1 VRDIDVSQL
10 FSKLSDE
17 VVEYNH
23 EAVINL
29 VKELIERKVDPLQ
42 IIDEGLLP
50 GIEIVKDKFEK
61 LEYFLAELIFASEA
75 VKDSINLLISTLP
88 ENEKNNLINGKVVIG
103 TPKGDIHDVGKNI
116 FATLLM
122 ASGFVVYDIGID
134 NHIDNFINKAKEV
147 DADLIAMSCLMT
159 TSMIQSKELL
169 EDLVR
174 LNLRDRFKVV
184 LGGGAIQDTYAKTV
198 GADGYSVDATGGVN
212 IAKQLMEKNLRQ

>member
-1 VRDIDVSQL
+1 MDVSQL

-23 EAVINL
+23 DAVIDL
-29 VKELIERKVDPLQ
+29 VKELIGRGIDPLK

-61 LEYFLAELIFASEA
+61 LEYFLPELIFASEA
-75 VKDSINLLISTLP
+75 VKESINLLISTLP
-88 ENEKNNLINGKVVIG
+88 ENEKNSLVNGKVVIG

-122 ASGFVVYDIGID
+122 ASGFEIYDIGID
-134 NHIDNFINKAKEV
+134 NHIDSFIEKAKEV
-147 DADLIAMSCLMT
+147 DADIIAMSCLMT
-159 TSMIQSKELL
+159 TSMVQTKELM

-174 LNLRDRFKVV
+174 LGLRDRFKVI
-184 LGGGAIQDTYAKTV
+184 LGGGAIQASYAETI
-198 GADGYSVDATGGVN
+198 GADGYSVDAAGGVN
-212 IAKQLMEKNLRQ
+212 MAKALVGKGA

>member
-1 VRDIDVSQL
+1 MRNMDVSQL

-23 EAVINL
+23 DAVIDL
-29 VKELIERKVDPLQ
+29 VKELIGRGIDPLK

-61 LEYFLAELIFASEA
+61 LEYFLPELIFASEA
-75 VKDSINLLISTLP
+75 VKESINLLISTLP
-88 ENEKNNLINGKVVIG
+88 ENEKNSLVNGKVVIG

-122 ASGFVVYDIGID
+122 ASGFEIYDIGID
-134 NHIDNFINKAKEV
+134 NHIDSFIEKAKEV
-147 DADLIAMSCLMT
+147 DADIIAMSCLMT
-159 TSMIQSKELL
+159 TSMVQTKELM

-174 LNLRDRFKVV
+174 LGLRDRFKVI
-184 LGGGAIQDTYAKTV
+184 LGGGAIQASYAETI
-198 GADGYSVDATGGVN
+198 GADGYSVDAAGGVN
-212 IAKQLMEKNLRQ
+212 MAKALVGKGA

>member
-1 VRDIDVSQL
+1 MRDIDVSQL

-42 IIDEGLLP
+42 IINEGLLP

-147 DADLIAMSCLMT
+147 DADIIAMSCLMT

-184 LGGGAIQDTYAKTV
+184 LGGGAIQEAYAKTV

-212 IAKQLMEKNLRQ
+212 IAKQLMEKNIRQ

>member
-1 VRDIDVSQL
+1 MDVSQL

-23 EAVINL
+23 DAVIDL
-29 VKELIERKVDPLQ
+29 VKALIGRGIDPLK

-61 LEYFLAELIFASEA
+61 LEYFLPELIFASEA
-75 VKDSINLLISTLP
+75 VKESINLLISTLP
-88 ENEKNNLINGKVVIG
+88 ENEKSSLVNGKVVIG

-122 ASGFVVYDIGID
+122 ASGFEIYDIGID
-134 NHIDNFINKAKEV
+134 NHIDSFIEKAKEV
-147 DADLIAMSCLMT
+147 DADIIAMSCLMT
-159 TSMIQSKELL
+159 TSMVQTKELI

-174 LNLRDRFKVV
+174 LGLRDRFKVI
-184 LGGGAIQDTYAKTV
+184 LGGGAIQASYAETI
-198 GADGYSVDATGGVN
+198 GADGYSLDAAGGVN
-212 IAKQLMEKNLRQ
+212 MAKALVGKGA

>member
-1 VRDIDVSQL
+1 MNSINEKL
-10 FSKLSDE
+10 IELSDAI
-17 VVEYNH
+17 VDYDQDKALDIVR
-23 EAVINL
+23 
-29 VKELIERKVDPLQ
+29 ELISISIEPKI
-42 IIDEGLLP
+42 IIDNGLIP
-50 GIEIVKDKFEK
+50 GIEIVKNKFEK
-61 LEYFLAELIFASEA
+61 LEYFLPELIFASEA
-75 VKDSINLLISTLP
+75 VKECIGLLISTLP

-159 TSMIQSKELL
+159 TSMVQSKELL

-174 LNLRDRFKVV
+174 LGIRDRFKVI
-184 LGGGAIQDTYAKTV
+184 LGGGAIQEVYAMSV
-198 GADGYSVDATGGVN
+198 GADGYSVDASGGVS

>member
-1 VRDIDVSQL
+1 MYSL
-10 FSKLSDE
+10 EEK
-17 VVEYNH
+17 
-23 EAVINL
+23 
-29 VKELIERKVDPLQ
+29 LIELSNAIVDYDQGKALDIVRNLISISVEPKKV
-42 IIDEGLLP
+42 IDEGLIP

-61 LEYFLAELIFASEA
+61 LEYFLPELIFASEA
-75 VKDSINLLISTLP
+75 VKESINLLISTLP

-174 LNLRDRFKVV
+174 LNLRDRFKVI
-184 LGGGAIQDTYAKTV
+184 LGGGAIQDAYAKTV
-198 GADGYSVDATGGVN
+198 GADGYSVDAAGGVN
-212 IAKQLMEKNLRQ
+212 LAKQLMEKNLRQ